1 MACWEESRV
10 LALVEASPV
19 FAAVLA
25 ATVGGGSRQL
35 VAAATSAAVRSV
47 GRTAEVEAIEASEVL
62 RQKLV
67 AVGTELQFREL
78 ASRAAGREFT
88 HAAPAKQWLSSVDGE
103 AADVFGAVVAKRNGA
118 VHGAAAGRRA
128 GRHRHGR
135 AQPGSSGTESTG
147 CGSVHGE
154 AVPTADASVQ
164 CGGLATAEAAVQAVL
179 GGYEDKAERARKA
192 AGGAAARAPKASV
205 KGGAVAPTGAPAA
218 ACRPGATQGKLP
230 VGSSCVD
237 GSYDCPPSDSEDST
251 VEELEAVLAARAE
264 LQAIRERR
272 QLGLGGSRRPAC
284 CAERPLHGARPAPG

>member
-230 VGSSCVD
+230 GGSSCID
-237 GSYDCPPSDSEDST
+237 GSDGCSDDEDMPPEEVALRSKLGSDEFDRLL
-251 VEELEAVLAARAE
+251 EEYYALRFTGQSRCARAVE
-264 LQAIRERR
+264 LAGT
-272 QLGLGGSRRPAC
+272 LGLG
-284 CAERPLHGARPAPG
+284 